1 MNSQSCILSKFYI
14 KPQLYFH
21 VPFTPVVVSYRNSTS
36 NHNRTPLNLNDL
48 TLYLIEILHQTTTPF
63 SLWARRKALYLI
75 EILHQ
80 TTTCGKCEDCLR
92 RCILSKFYIKPQLRL
107 ERELSCCVVSYRNS
121 TSNHNYNRHRVSNE
135 ELYLIEILHQTTTL
149 VVRLLVPLGCILS
162 KFYIKPQPPSGAGLA
177 GRSCILSKFYIKPQQ
192 SAPGSNHDQ
201 RCILSKFYIK
211 PQLAEGEKDRNNVV
225 SYRNSTSNHNITTR
239 CCSCLRV
246 VSYRNSTSNHNRKT
260 YTDSLRL
267 VVSYRNST
275 SNHNPLV
282 VLHFN
287 P

>member
-1 MNSQSCILSKFYI
+1 M
-14 KPQLYFH
+14 
-21 VPFTPVVVSYRNSTS
+21 PFTPVVVSYRNSTS

-177 GRSCILSKFYIKPQQ
+177 GRSCILSKFYIKPQ
-192 SAPGSNHDQ
+192 
-201 RCILSKFYIK
+201 
-211 PQLAEGEKDRNNVV
+211 LAEGEKDRNNVV

-275 SNHNPLV
+275 SNHNYV
-282 VLHFN
+282 C
-287 P
+287 